1 MKKIKLI
8 VNNDK
13 KKRNKS
19 FFFIKKEMKT
29 ILDLYAKMVSKGE
42 WKDYGLTIGPK
53 EISFDIYQKSS
64 DRPILKI
71 QKNINP
77 RNKDETYLLKD
88 RNGFIIERSENL
100 ESLAEQEK
108 GDKMENDDKTEE
120 NVYPST
126 HWTIWVLGLISV
138 AALIAFVMHLKI

>member
-53 EISFDIYQKSS
+53 EISFDIYQKS
-64 DRPILKI
+64 
-71 QKNINP
+71 
-77 RNKDETYLLKD
+77 
-88 RNGFIIERSENL
+88 FIPKKKE
-100 ESLAEQEK
+100 
-108 GDKMENDDKTEE
+108 
-120 NVYPST
+120 V
-126 HWTIWVLGLISV
+126 TIYC
-138 AALIAFVMHLKI
+138 

>member
-71 QKNINP
+71 QKNINH

-100 ESLAEQEK
+100 ESLIK
-108 GDKMENDDKTEE
+108 NKN
-120 NVYPST
+120 
-126 HWTIWVLGLISV
+126 W
-138 AALIAFVMHLKI
+138 LKLKLVI

>member
-1 MKKIKLI
+1 MFRYKLI
-8 VNNDK
+8 KNKEIDK
-13 KKRNKS
+13 ENFFNKN
-19 FFFIKKEMKT
+19 ELGE
-29 ILDLYAKMVSKGE
+29 ILNLYGKMVSKGE

-100 ESLAEQEK
+100 ESLIK
-108 GDKMENDDKTEE
+108 NKN
-120 NVYPST
+120 
-126 HWTIWVLGLISV
+126 W
-138 AALIAFVMHLKI
+138 LKLKLVI

>member
-1 MKKIKLI
+1 
-8 VNNDK
+8 
-13 KKRNKS
+13 
-19 FFFIKKEMKT
+19 MKT

-71 QKNINP
+71 LKNINP

-100 ESLAEQEK
+100 ESLIK
-108 GDKMENDDKTEE
+108 NKLDGF
-120 NVYPST
+120 
-126 HWTIWVLGLISV
+126 LIKNYSINL
-138 AALIAFVMHLKI
+138 ANTLKYKDPFPEWFNNKE